1 MNRPSRLPIQ
11 YRTLRL
17 DGGAVNEETRTVEL
31 AFSSETPVER
41 YWGNEILDHG
51 PSAIRLDRLRD
62 GGALL
67 REHDPDRHIG
77 VVETVQIQD
86 RRGHASVRL
95 GRSPLAEQAL
105 QDVQDG
111 ILRHVSVGYRIHQ
124 MVLEASDGH
133 EETYRVTE
141 WEPYEIS
148 LVAMPADPSVG
159 VGRGHRPAPSSTE
172 TYSIHFEDR
181 SMPKDPSAASDPSG
195 EVTPPAMPPVA
206 PSATQRSGADVE
218 TITLQVRADELT
230 RVRTLQAMGQRYAR
244 FGGDALAQA
253 AIAAGHGADQLR
265 QAILEKL
272 PDQAQAG
279 SGDGPASQ
287 LGLSTQET
295 HRYSLM
301 RAIRAAVIGNWK
313 GAEFE
318 LRCSQQI
325 SEQLGRDARGFFVPF
340 EVQQRVMSASG
351 SALVGTDHLAGS
363 FIDLLRPNS
372 VVLGLGA
379 TVLAGL
385 QGNVDIPKQTAGA
398 SFSWVAE
405 DGSADLSDA
414 ALTSVTMSPKTISGG
429 VAMSRRLLKQSS
441 PDVEAMIQRDL
452 ALGCGLAID
461 LAAMAGSGASNQP
474 LGVKNQVGVSTQTV
488 ADATNGIPTWA
499 ELVSFE
505 TKVAAANALGGRL
518 AYITT
523 PSVRGGMKTTPKVS
537 GAPVFLLDGDQANG
551 YKVETSSQLAA
562 KTILFG
568 DWSSVLIGLWGV
580 LDIVPDNATKAASGG
595 LVLRVFQDLDVSIR
609 HAQSFCV
616 NA

>member
-95 GRSPLAEQAL
+95 GRSPLAEEAL

-148 LVAMPADPSVG
+148 LVAMPADTTVG
-159 VGRGHRPAPSSTE
+159 VGRSHLPAPSSTE

-181 SMPKDPSAASDPSG
+181 SMPPKDPTGASDPIG
-195 EVTPPAMPPVA
+195 EATPPVTPP
-206 PSATQRSGADVE
+206 ATQRSGADVDA
-218 TITLQVRADELT
+218 ITLQVRADELT

-244 FGGDALAQA
+244 FGGDTLAQA
-253 AIAAGHGADQLR
+253 AIAAGHGPDQLR

-272 PDQAQAG
+272 PEQSQAG

-287 LGLSTQET
+287 LGLSAQET

-340 EVQQRVMSASG
+340 EVQQRVMTASG

-414 ALTSVTMSPKTISGG
+414 ALTSVTLSPKTISGG
-429 VAMSRRLLKQSS
+429 VPMSRRLLKQSS

-595 LVLRVFQDLDVSIR
+595 LVLRVFQDLDVNIR